1 MRAKA
6 WLAVTA
12 TVALV
17 ATGCGGKQTQGSAPA
32 AGGQTAC
39 EAADGRITIAT
50 GNSGGVYYVLGGELA
65 QRISANA
72 TSLKGQAKLIDIT
85 PQLDALKRV
94 NPVYDRGV
102 IPAAIYGQPADVP
115 TIEVPN
121 LLAVRNDFPFG
132 NACALT
138 KLIFD
143 KRADLEKVHRAAKQI
158 DKQTATK
165 TDPVPLHPGA
175 KQAPGG

>member
-50 GNSGGVYYVLGGELA
+50 RQHHLA
-65 QRISANA
+65 Q
-72 TSLKGQAKLIDIT
+72 GQAKLIDIT

-94 NPVYDRGV
+94 DPVYDRGV

-143 KRADLEKVHRAAKQI
+143 ERADLEEVHPAAKQI
-158 DKQTATK
+158 DKHTATK
-165 TDPVPLHPGA
+165 TDPVPLHSGA
-175 KQAPGG
+175 KQALG